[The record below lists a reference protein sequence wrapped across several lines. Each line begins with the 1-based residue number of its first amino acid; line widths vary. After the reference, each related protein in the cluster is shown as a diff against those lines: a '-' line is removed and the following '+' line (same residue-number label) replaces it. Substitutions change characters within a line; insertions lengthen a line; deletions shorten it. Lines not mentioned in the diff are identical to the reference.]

1 MRELSI
7 QELSAAHGGGNII
20 SDTWASIFDDGLTNA
35 EIGLLGFGAVGGFFT
50 GIVVGNQSVVT
61 IVSVA
66 ALLGAGYLGYEWYI
80 DKDTGS
86 A

>member
-1 MRELSI
+1 MRELTV
-7 QELSAAHGGGNII
+7 QELSAANGGGNII

-35 EIGLLGFGAVGGFFT
+35 EIGLLGFGAIGGFFG
-50 GIVVGNQSVVT
+50 GIVVGNRSVVT
-61 IVSVA
+61 IVSVV

-80 DKDTGS
+80 DKDGDD